1 MSITGTQLT
10 FEVPAPATNGTPT
23 SNAAAER
30 IEPMTGTLRRKMLD
44 YLRTCGDAGATD
56 EQIQFACSIN
66 ANTERPRRQEL
77 EAMGWVVRTTRTRK
91 TKSNRDAV
99 VFVATEGSDA

>member
-1 MSITGTQLT
+1 MSITGTQLA
-10 FEVPAPATNGTPT
+10 FVPPAPPTNGTPT

-77 EAMGWVVRTTRTRK
+77 EKMGFIRRMDRFTRPTRSGRSAVIFIAME
-91 TKSNRDAV
+91 AQ
-99 VFVATEGSDA
+99 